1 MVGLKDIHKLTST
14 GKYKLRVDLK
24 DYYSCYYAE
33 YDNFQVMQYVSNH
46 ANWVFYA
53 PPSLWKNMKDDDGGD
68 GDGEVVDNDCPD
80 FLQVGPADGYVL
92 SAYGFNYG
100 LSNTVDALAYHN
112 GMKFSAW

>member
-1 MVGLKDIHKLTST
+1 MKKPFKKSHPGEGMVGLKDIHKLTST

-53 PPSLWKNMKDDDGGD
+53 PPPPSGK
-68 GDGEVVDNDCPD
+68 
-80 FLQVGPADGYVL
+80 
-92 SAYGFNYG
+92 
-100 LSNTVDALAYHN
+100 T
-112 GMKFSAW
+112 